1 MTLNKRIDV
10 LIDER
15 ERQCCELLSFSLSLT
30 SFTQQAL
37 DFIGDAVD
45 SLDEENYV

>member
-1 MTLNKRIDV
+1 MNFTQLAPVGGTNHDG
-10 LIDER
+10 
-15 ERQCCELLSFSLSLT
+15 CELLSFSLSLT